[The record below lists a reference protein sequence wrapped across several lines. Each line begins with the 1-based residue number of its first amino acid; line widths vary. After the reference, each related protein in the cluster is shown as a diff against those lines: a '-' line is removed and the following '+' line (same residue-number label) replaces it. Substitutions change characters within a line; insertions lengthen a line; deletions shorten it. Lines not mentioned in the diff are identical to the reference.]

1 MKKKIKIGGIFIT
14 FICVLLLMVVG
25 FVRSLKDNAKD
36 VYLVYLD
43 GEKIGLIENKN
54 ELYNLIDKE
63 QEHIKTEYGVD
74 RVYPPSG
81 LEATKYTTYSNDLKS
96 ANEIYDEIEKKS
108 TFTILGYTVT
118 IKGEETEAKYINIL
132 NKEDLEP
139 ALMDAVSAFIDRESL
154 ELYINDNQ
162 VEIKDTGKK
171 IENVYF
177 DETITI
183 KEKYL
188 SADDNIITNKSD
200 LTKYLL
206 FGTLEKQEEYT
217 VKRGDTIKAVA
228 FNNKLSTEEL
238 LIANPDLGSVNTLL
252 SPGQVLNIGLIS
264 PLFTIIEESEV
275 IEDVPELYKTVE
287 EEDNTKYASQS
298 YVKREGTDGLARV
311 TEKVQYRNGEIVTL
325 LTKSSETLVAP
336 VDKVV
341 VIGTLISNDYDTRY
355 YPPAVSETNW
365 GWPTTNPWVI
375 TSEFGWR
382 WGSLHKGIDISGPGF
397 GSPIY
402 ASTDGTVYD
411 VITYCDDIGYY
422 GSLCGYGYGNHVEIK
437 MDNGIQVV
445 YGHMKSNVQVNIGT
459 YVKKGQLLGYM
470 GSSGSSTG
478 THLHFEIRDID
489 GVAYDPCG
497 GAFRC

>member
-1 MKKKIKIGGIFIT
+1 
-14 FICVLLLMVVG
+14 
-25 FVRSLKDNAKD
+25 
-36 VYLVYLD
+36 
-43 GEKIGLIENKN
+43 
-54 ELYNLIDKE
+54 
-63 QEHIKTEYGVD
+63 
-74 RVYPPSG
+74 
-81 LEATKYTTYSNDLKS
+81 
-96 ANEIYDEIEKKS
+96 
-108 TFTILGYTVT
+108 
-118 IKGEETEAKYINIL
+118 
-132 NKEDLEP
+132 
-139 ALMDAVSAFIDRESL
+139 MDAVSAFIDRESL

-445 YGHMKSNVQVNIGT
+445 YGHMKSNIQVNIGT